1 MGLLGE
7 GQRRERKK
15 KEKEKKEDKKKEKKR
30 KPKRLSKVGRPYVYY
45 NDILTFTR

>member
-15 KEKEKKEDKKKEKKR
+15 KRKKR
-30 KPKRLSKVGRPYVYY
+30 KRTKKRRRRENQKGCQKLADRMCIITIYSLLH
-45 NDILTFTR
+45 D